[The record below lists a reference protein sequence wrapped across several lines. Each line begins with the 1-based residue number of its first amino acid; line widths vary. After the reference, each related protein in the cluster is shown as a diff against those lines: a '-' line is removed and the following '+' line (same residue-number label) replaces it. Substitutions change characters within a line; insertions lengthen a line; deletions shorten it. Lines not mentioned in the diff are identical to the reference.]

1 VPGTWL
7 DAAIAELEA
16 ATDASLGL
24 TREEVDELLRLASFA
39 AHESDARVNAPL
51 VCYAVGRAAEASG
64 RSVAELARVVREA
77 SIVAR

>member
-51 VCYAVGRAAEASG
+51 VCYAVGRPLASAARPTA
-64 RSVAELARVVREA
+64 
-77 SIVAR
+77 